1 MRIRKATQ
9 QDLHSIMQLY
19 ENARAIHA
27 RTRKPRPMGTTYPPQ
42 T

>member
-19 ENARAIHA
+19 ENARAFANTETPANGGRRILLK
-27 RTRKPRPMGTTYPPQ
+27 T
-42 T
+42 

>member
-19 ENARAIHA
+19 ENAETPANGGRRILLK
-27 RTRKPRPMGTTYPPQ
+27 T
-42 T
+42 